1 MKKETLD
8 VGVYSRLFQKTLIL
22 SVCLVQAVFAS
33 ATTNGVQSLFVDAS
47 NAAKATNL
55 DRSIDT
61 LLFLNHINYVVE
73 TLDSYQNSLVL
84 EQEYKTICANNL
96 NINRIPNDDIKTALI
111 KLLDAIYAMRR
122 TEKEYKRAK
131 DEIERNHVDAKR
143 DIWMKFAC
151 NALASG
157 TSGAMAAKE
166 GGPWVMGLGAGKAVL
181 GEAVTAF
188 AQFEQ
193 EKRKYQKMGK
203 ASVFAYTDKKEDL
216 MHKEYQHLLGLQFKF
231 GSNSKNGDKLL
242 SDNNFIIPD
251 QYRLSGK
258 NAKNLVNALK
268 GENTNGVYD
277 QLKFLKSHDAYAF
290 FPTFWYYYSIVAYKT
305 DHIEEALQGCKHFNE
320 INRGLFRS
328 DPMAA
333 AVAMT
338 EASIMIER
346 KKIDKVR
353 LDRLLRV
360 ILKNDKEGPNSDWE
374 YFCACIYG
382 NVLDKPK
389 EAYEILWAMIARLE
403 RQNSAKLVEH
413 ADLFTARENEIEAG
427 KKKDDEKSA
436 ERENFFADHPVP
448 IDSDLVRARIL
459 LRQIMSK
466 NKDPMTA
473 EYLREVCYKNT
484 TSSLEKLY
492 YVGLMKTDSLWKIAK
507 EDVEKLTLRYHR
519 LNKKSGTFIFEL
531 PMTWFILGD
540 FKIVADLYQGT
551 NKVCSLNESVK
562 GRHMVKSLDRKE
574 YDVAAIRIPCH
585 PSLLNGKDSVVI
597 RLPHKSWPVQ
607 VMYMPDINYDLD
619 DYEKNDSCVTF
630 IPNKAV
636 FMNENE
642 KRPLKYADMNA
653 VKQKIAN
660 WPKEEGWN
668 RIVYDFA
675 NEIRCNTGSVVSVS
689 VTNRSYLIS
698 CTNTLPLH
706 RSIDLK
712 VLTFNH
718 YGAKFC
724 TIGGEVELNPYA
736 GVNILLDWPAELKGC
751 LKPAYLAIESKEYRS
766 TMNKWD
772 DFNLR
777 DHIPFLRRKK

>member
-8 VGVYSRLFQKTLIL
+8 AGVYSRLFKKTLVL
-22 SVCLVQAVFAS
+22 SVCLLQTVFAS

-61 LLFLNHINYVVE
+61 LLFLNHINYVVQ
-73 TLDSYQNSLVL
+73 TLDTYQNSLVL

-96 NINRIPNDDIKTALI
+96 NINRIPNDDIKTALL
-111 KLLDAIYAMRR
+111 KLLNAIYEMRR

-131 DEIERNHVDAKR
+131 DEIERNHVDARR

-193 EKRKYQKMGK
+193 EKRKYQKMGQ
-203 ASVFAYTDKKEDL
+203 ASMFAYTDRKEDL
-216 MHKEYQHLLGLQFKF
+216 MHQEYGHLLELQFKF
-231 GSNSKNGDKLL
+231 GSNSKDGDKLL

-251 QYRLSGK
+251 QYRLSGE
-258 NAKNLVNALK
+258 NAKNLVDALK
-268 GENTNGVYD
+268 GENTDGVYD

-346 KKIDKVR
+346 KQIDKVR
-353 LDRLLRV
+353 LERLLGI

-374 YFCACIYG
+374 YFCACMYG

-389 EAYEILWAMIARLE
+389 EAYEILGAMIARLE
-403 RQNSAKLVEH
+403 RQNSTKLVEH

-473 EYLREVCYKNT
+473 EYLREACYKNT

-507 EDVEKLTLRYHR
+507 EDIEKLTLRYHR
-519 LNKKSGTFIFEL
+519 LNKKSGMFIFEL

-574 YDVAAIRIPCH
+574 YDVAAIRIPCQ

-607 VMYMPDINYDLD
+607 VMYMPDINYDID

-675 NEIRCNTGSVVSVS
+675 SEIRCNTGSVVSVS

-698 CTNTLPLH
+698 CTNTVPLH

-712 VLTFNH
+712 VLTFNY

-724 TIGGEVELNPYA
+724 TIGGELDLKPYA

-766 TMNKWD
+766 TMNEWD
-772 DFNLR
+772 DFKLR
-777 DHIPFLRRKK
+777 DHIPFWKSKR

>member
-8 VGVYSRLFQKTLIL
+8 AGVYSRLFKKTLIL
-22 SVCLVQAVFAS
+22 SVCLVQTVFAS
-33 ATTNGVQSLFVDAS
+33 ATTNTVQSLFVEAS

-61 LLFLNHINYVVE
+61 LLFLNHINYVVQ
-73 TLDSYQNSLVL
+73 TLDTYQNSLVL

-96 NINRIPNDDIKTALI
+96 NINRIPNPEIKNALI
-111 KLLDAIYAMRR
+111 DLLDAIYEMRR
-122 TEKEYKRAK
+122 TEKDYMRAK
-131 DEIERNHVDAKR
+131 EEIERNHADAKR

-193 EKRKYQKMGK
+193 EKRKYQRQGR
-203 ASVFAYTDKKEDL
+203 ASIFAYEDGKEEAMHRQYKKL
-216 MHKEYQHLLGLQFKF
+216 FNLQCRF
-231 GSNSKNGDKLL
+231 GSDNSKE
-242 SDNNFIIPD
+242 SDNMLSGNFIIPD
-251 QYRLSGK
+251 QYQLKGA
-258 NAKNLVNALK
+258 NVETLVNALK
-268 GENTNGVYD
+268 GDDADGVFRE
-277 QLKFLKSHDAYAF
+277 LKFLKDHKAYAF
-290 FPTFWYYYSIVAYKT
+290 FPTFWYYYSIIAYKT
-305 DHIEEALQGCKHFNE
+305 EHIDDALEGCKHFNE

-346 KKIDKVR
+346 KQIDKVR
-353 LDRLLRV
+353 LEQLLKI
-360 ILKNDKEGPNSDWE
+360 ILKNDWEGPNSDWE
-374 YFCACIYG
+374 YFCACMYG
-382 NVLDKPK
+382 NVLDNPK
-389 EAYEILWAMIARLE
+389 EAYEILGAMISRLE
-403 RQNSAKLVEH
+403 RQNSSKLVEH
-413 ADLFTARENEIEAG
+413 VDLFTEKENKIEAG
-427 KKKDDEKSA
+427 KKKDDEKFA

-519 LNKKSGTFIFEL
+519 LNKKSGMFIFEL

-574 YDVAAIRIPCH
+574 YDVAAIRIPCQ

-607 VMYMPDINYDLD
+607 VMYMPDINYDID

-668 RIVYDFA
+668 RIVYGFA
-675 NEIRCNTGSVVSVS
+675 SEIRCNTGSVVSVS

-698 CTNTLPLH
+698 CTNTVPLH

-724 TIGGEVELNPYA
+724 TIGGELDLKPYA

-766 TMNKWD
+766 TMNEWD
-772 DFNLR
+772 DFKLR
-777 DHIPFLRRKK
+777 DHIPFWKSKR